1 MNIQLF
7 DFVSFYKALMASP
20 VKDSSNNFNLS
31 HEEILRVIR
40 VLSDDVTIP
49 PAVGSLPTLKTSPSW
64 IVNLVRKRLDEK
76 GISVK
81 GVQLQG
87 SGASFCLVQERGLQ
101 PTPHYNDLDIKFD
114 LKLREDVDHTYYI
127 IREEVLNS
135 LLDLFPEGSQRD
147 RITSFML
154 TKAYVKKQVKI
165 SSGTN
170 SWSLVSL
177 GGERG
182 MNIELK
188 FVDSIQRDY
197 EFSVDSFQITLD
209 PILRSLDA
217 SDSKHS
223 KPLLQT
229 GTNLL
234 LSVYATSLYGNY
246 FEALHHLNKR
256 LLCTKDPEQIRGGG
270 LLKYCYLRAI
280 GYKPA
285 NSRTVERLEY
295 RMSNRFF
302 IDFPEAI
309 PQYSRINKYIFT
321 HFPTPSTLPKA
332 LDFLDILYNIVSQF
346 RSESELQTTRVT
358 LIKIRFKV
366 VIAIPPEVHSSLPIY
381 QQLRNAPFILPYYGP
396 SATLPPNTWDGTVP
410 RSLANLPPTT
420 LDLVVSRSLA
430 TLPPPL
436 GPHGHPR
443 VTTPRPNDVVGW

>member
-1 MNIQLF
+1 
-7 DFVSFYKALMASP
+7 MASP
-20 VKDSSNNFNLS
+20 VKDSSNNINLS

-49 PAVGSLPTLKTSPSW
+49 PAVGNLPTLKTSPSW

-234 LSVYATSLYGNY
+234 LGVYATSLYGNY

-270 LLKYCYLRAI
+270 LLKYCYLTAL

-285 NSRTVERLEY
+285 CSTTVVRLEHQ
-295 RMSNRFF
+295 MSTRFLA
-302 IDFPEAI
+302 DFPEANH
-309 PQYSRINKYIFT
+309 QYSTINKYLFT
-321 HFPTPSTLPKA
+321 HFPTPSTFVQA
-332 LDFLDILYNIVSQF
+332 LNFLGILYNVLSQF
-346 RSESELQTTRVT
+346 RSDSECQNMRVMWT
-358 LIKIRFKV
+358 KIRV
-366 VIAIPPEVHSSLPIY
+366 NLVRSVPPAVAANPHIPPYHRVRIAPLVLFYHGLP
-381 QQLRNAPFILPYYGP
+381 
-396 SATLPPNTWDGTVP
+396 VP
-410 RSLANLPPTT
+410 LPPTYGT
-420 LDLVVSRSLA
+420 YSLV
-430 TLPPPL
+430 P
-436 GPHGHPR
+436 
-443 VTTPRPNDVVGW
+443 